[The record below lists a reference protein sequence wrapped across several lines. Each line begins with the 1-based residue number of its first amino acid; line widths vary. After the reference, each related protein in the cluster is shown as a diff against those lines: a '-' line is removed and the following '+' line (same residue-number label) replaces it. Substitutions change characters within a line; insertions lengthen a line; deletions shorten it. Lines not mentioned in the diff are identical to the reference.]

1 MFRPIR
7 SSPAR
12 PLLRQRVVKYSSRK
26 VNLKASKDRREDT
39 PSGSRPTPWVYST
52 SVGLRLVLIPSACVS
67 TELVA
72 AHSRAQKKH
81 VGKGGLLYAV
91 FFADFGD
98 REHVFMPVCSIIA
111 LLRNLSSL
119 NRTFAATKPRR
130 WLQRQRDAFFSI
142 TPEER
147 RLVEKSSTSQIRERS
162 LAGASSE
169 G

>member
-7 SSPAR
+7 SSPAH
-12 PLLRQRVVKYSSRK
+12 PLLRRCVVKYSSQK
-26 VNLKASKDRREDT
+26 VTPKASKDRREDT

-52 SVGLRLVLIPSACVS
+52 SVGLRLVLIPS
-67 TELVA
+67 
-72 AHSRAQKKH
+72 
-81 VGKGGLLYAV
+81 GLLYAV

-98 REHVFMPVCSIIA
+98 REHVFMP
-111 LLRNLSSL
+111 
-119 NRTFAATKPRR
+119 PRR

-147 RLVEKSSTSQIRERS
+147 RLVEESSTSQIRERS